1 MGAGPLGLPERCLG
15 FWGEVPEGPCL
26 PKAQEGL
33 PQVLRVLHLSR
44 LRLVFR
50 ASGNAGQAAWDRY
63 PSCQNAH
70 C

>member
-1 MGAGPLGLPERCLG
+1 MGTGPLGLPERCLG

-33 PQVLRVLHLSR
+33 PQVLLVLHLGS
-44 LRLVFR
+44 LRLAFR
-50 ASGNAGQAAWDRY
+50 ASDNAGQADWGRY
-63 PSCQNAH
+63 QGCQNAD